1 MWHSRWHEL
10 TFYFYTGG
18 SLPGVT
24 MFKTIG
30 LILVLAVAVVL
41 LLAFTKP
48 STFRVERSATIAA
61 APEKISALIDD
72 FHQWNAWSPWAQLD
86 PNMKTTYSG
95 PASGVGSVYEWEG
108 NSKVGKGRMEILS
121 VEPTKTTIKLDFLK
135 PFEGHNIA
143 DFVLEPQGS
152 TTRVNWIMNGPMDL
166 FPGKLMSVFT
176 TMDKMIGPDFNKGLA
191 NLKAA
196 AEHP

>member
-1 MWHSRWHEL
+1 ML
-10 TFYFYTGG
+10 
-18 SLPGVT
+18 
-24 MFKTIG
+24 KTAG
-30 LILVLAVAVVL
+30 LIVVLAIAAIL

-48 STFRVERSATIAA
+48 SSFRVERSTTIAA
-61 APEKISALIDD
+61 PPEKIAAIIDD
-72 FHQWNAWSPWAQLD
+72 FHQWDSWSPWAKLD
-86 PNMKTTYSG
+86 PAMKTTYSG
-95 PASGVGSVYEWEG
+95 PPSGVGSVYDWDG

-121 VEPTKTTIKLDFLK
+121 IDPTTTTIKIDFLK
-135 PFEGHNIA
+135 PFEGHNTA

-152 TTRVNWIMNGPMDL
+152 TTRVNWIMNGPIRF

-176 TMDKMIGPDFNKGLA
+176 TMDKVIGPDFDKGLA